1 VAGSLFKKTMNQSR
15 NIVPRTPSISI
26 PRVQATN
33 ARSSCPPGA
42 RTSAGSAL
50 RWQRCETEAASV

>member
-1 VAGSLFKKTMNQSR
+1 MNQSR

-33 ARSSCPPGA
+33 ARSSCPPGGPHKCWF
-42 RTSAGSAL
+42 RT
-50 RWQRCETEAASV
+50 